1 MSKDMDTRDIQLPL
15 SAEGVEIFD
24 ELLAVESKFPN
35 VELME
40 YTKDEYPYNVKSYD
54 DAYANLILVRS
65 RCATKRQVNKQIAK
79 LWGKPYDFVKGLSEE
94 SDRIYKELRA

>member
-1 MSKDMDTRDIQLPL
+1 MKDEHP
-15 SAEGVEIFD
+15 
-24 ELLAVESKFPN
+24 
-35 VELME
+35 

-54 DAYANLILVRS
+54 EACANAFQGKLRLR
-65 RCATKRQVNKQIAK
+65 TKRQLNKQIAK